1 MRELDTALLQTY
13 EKAVGINCFVV
24 DIHSPSGVPCSG
36 YCFCKDCHAKQLK
49 HFGRAKCDSLM
60 EYATY
65 QSVRWGGKY
74 EFLCPAG
81 AAFIAASVL
90 ESGLVKYGL
99 VAGPFTMVPTEDYLD
114 DEFSGLFSADIKDLA
129 NSAKQLPY
137 IEPQRVAALADML
150 LMVVAFSQHRD
161 SEDLRLAEQTSS
173 RYNEIFSAMQ
183 DMKYS
188 DTSYE
193 YPIETE
199 KKLQRY
205 ITSGDKKSAQRAL
218 NEILGAIFFASGADF
233 DAIKA
238 RVTELLV
245 LLSRAAIE
253 GGAEPSR
260 IFGLNRD
267 YLVEIN
273 GFENVEDL
281 SNWLASMLSS
291 FTGLVFAAP
300 DAKHTETIQKV
311 MEYVNNN
318 YMNRIT
324 LNDVSEHV
332 SFSVSYLSR
341 MFKEEK
347 GISLTS
353 YINEVRIR
361 AAKMLIKQSDISLS
375 QAAYLCGFDDQSYFS
390 KVFKKMTGTTPGKY
404 REQK

>member
-1 MRELDTALLQTY
+1 MSEIDTALLQTF
-13 EKAVGINCFVV
+13 EKAVGINCFIVNIDKTV
-24 DIHSPSGVPCSG
+24 FRISGSVP
-36 YCFCKDCHAKQLK
+36 FCKQCHAKQEEL
-49 HFGRAKCDSLM
+49 FGSAKCFNLM

-81 AAFIAASVL
+81 AAFIAASGLDNGVL
-90 ESGLVKYGL
+90 KYGL
-99 VAGPFTMVPTEDYLD
+99 VAGPFSMVPID
-114 DEFSGLFSADIKDLA
+114 DFLADEYTGLFPGDTKDLEENA
-129 NSAKQLPY
+129 RKLPY
-137 IEPQRVAALADML
+137 ISPARVSSLADML
-150 LMVVAFSQHRD
+150 LMVVAYADHRD
-161 SEDLRLAEQTSS
+161 SEDIRLAEQTSA
-173 RYNEIFSAMQ
+173 RYKEIFSTIQ
-183 DMKYS
+183 DMKHSGEEY
-188 DTSYE
+188 T
-193 YPIETE
+193 YPIDTE

-218 NEILGAIFFASGADF
+218 NEILGAIFFSSSADF
-233 DAIKA
+233 EAIKA

-267 YLVEIN
+267 YLNEVSR
-273 GFENVEDL
+273 FDNVEDL

-291 FTGLVFAAP
+291 FTGMVFAAP

-361 AAKMLIKQSDISLS
+361 AAKVLIKQSDISLS

>member
-1 MRELDTALLQTY
+1 
-13 EKAVGINCFVV
+13 
-24 DIHSPSGVPCSG
+24 
-36 YCFCKDCHAKQLK
+36 
-49 HFGRAKCDSLM
+49 
-60 EYATY
+60 
-65 QSVRWGGKY
+65 
-74 EFLCPAG
+74 
-81 AAFIAASVL
+81 
-90 ESGLVKYGL
+90 
-99 VAGPFTMVPTEDYLD
+99 
-114 DEFSGLFSADIKDLA
+114 
-129 NSAKQLPY
+129 
-137 IEPQRVAALADML
+137 ML
-150 LMVVAFSQHRD
+150 LMVVAFSRHMD
-161 SEDLRLAEQTSS
+161 SEDIRLAEQTST

-183 DMKYS
+183 DMKQA
-188 DTSYE
+188 DDNCE
-193 YPIETE
+193 YPIDTE

-233 DAIKA
+233 EAIKA

-267 YLVEIN
+267 YLSEISS
-273 GFENVEDL
+273 FENVEDL

-311 MEYVNNN
+311 MEYVNSN
-318 YMNRIT
+318 YMNRIS

-361 AAKMLIKQSDISLS
+361 AAKLLIKQSDISLS

-390 KVFKKMTGTTPGKY
+390 KVFKRITGTTPGKY